1 VSVSAIEQKIQQ
13 LSTDYIYYEALAS
26 LLLLLMSA
34 AEEEAAEY
42 PAIPYDIHP
51 EILEMKQTVR
61 DYLCRLEEILSDED
75 ERLRAIDDCTQLK
88 KALLSAYEN
97 IYGYYSQ
104 WNVYSMALSD
114 EIALRK
120 YQEEQLS
127 EKPIQ
132 WQQFYL
138 DCKAFLNESDTV
150 LQQKSRISQLLKCFS
165 LKMTRNKYFDI
176 LKDCLEKAFQEESED
191 TISSALRAF
200 QRFCAPEDSLH
211 YGRYFPEIAQWLSQK
226 KVLSPEKMEDALL
239 REEYESFQDK
249 LDDLNHIEEYFSILF
264 NDINSLILLFSLT
277 YKLDEL
283 TERDVSYSDLYHTVR
298 SMILGK
304 MSKTEKEAYI
314 DTLIQE
320 LEMAVEPIIDKANAL
335 GQKEIALLE
344 KTNSFEDFSD
354 ETKKILMT
362 ESFVRS
368 CYYSDLNNELFVSDQ
383 SPSSPPAKEEW
394 KKAAFEKF
402 LAQVQVYWA
411 SLSPKVR
418 HISMQ
423 MLLGALPPVFT
434 AEQTLQMLQDALESA
449 PTTEHKVLIVDKT
462 AMVFSDNN
470 FSLAAQEE
478 HIHQHDCG
486 CGHHYEHEHHDCN
499 CNHEHHHHH

>member
-1 VSVSAIEQKIQQ
+1 
-13 LSTDYIYYEALAS
+13 
-26 LLLLLMSA
+26 
-34 AEEEAAEY
+34 
-42 PAIPYDIHP
+42 
-51 EILEMKQTVR
+51 
-61 DYLCRLEEILSDED
+61 
-75 ERLRAIDDCTQLK
+75 
-88 KALLSAYEN
+88 
-97 IYGYYSQ
+97 
-104 WNVYSMALSD
+104 
-114 EIALRK
+114 
-120 YQEEQLS
+120 
-127 EKPIQ
+127 
-132 WQQFYL
+132 
-138 DCKAFLNESDTV
+138 
-150 LQQKSRISQLLKCFS
+150 
-165 LKMTRNKYFDI
+165 
-176 LKDCLEKAFQEESED
+176 
-191 TISSALRAF
+191 
-200 QRFCAPEDSLH
+200 
-211 YGRYFPEIAQWLSQK
+211 
-226 KVLSPEKMEDALL
+226 
-239 REEYESFQDK
+239 
-249 LDDLNHIEEYFSILF
+249 
-264 NDINSLILLFSLT
+264 
-277 YKLDEL
+277 
-283 TERDVSYSDLYHTVR
+283 
-298 SMILGK
+298 MILGK

-478 HIHQHDCG
+478 HIHQHDCD
-486 CGHHYEHEHHDCN
+486 CGHHHEHQHDCN